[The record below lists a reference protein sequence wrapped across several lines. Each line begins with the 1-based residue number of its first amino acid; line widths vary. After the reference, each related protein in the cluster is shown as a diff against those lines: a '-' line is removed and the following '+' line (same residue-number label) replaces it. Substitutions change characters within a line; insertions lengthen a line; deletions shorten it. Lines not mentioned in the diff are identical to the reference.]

1 MLVFFTQENIFV
13 KKIYF
18 SLQNMTWKLIP
29 LPYAEDL
36 ETKSILKQLPAA
48 HAALAELKGIVRSIP
63 NQIILLNTLGIQE
76 AKDSSSVE
84 NIITTHDELYKANL
98 DFEVNTSPDVKE
110 VQNYVAA
117 MKRGFELLQTR
128 GLLTNQTILKIQETL
143 EGNNAGFRKLPGTAL
158 KNAQTGE
165 IVYLP
170 PQDPNEI
177 LSLMTNLEQFINDP
191 ELSDYDPLVKMAIIH
206 YQFESIHPFYDGN
219 GRTGRILNILYLIMT
234 GLQKL
239 PILYLSSHIIRN
251 KPDYYRLLQGV
262 RENGDWESWISYM
275 IRGVENT
282 ARETI
287 QLIEELKILI
297 VEMQVLLRTRYKFY
311 SQELLNNL
319 FEHPYTKIEFLVRDL
334 GVSRITA
341 ANYLNQLAADGV
353 LRKERLGT
361 GNYYVNERLFELLSR
376 R

>member
-13 KKIYF
+13 KKIDF
-18 SLQNMTWKLIP
+18 SLHIMVWKLVP

-84 NIITTHDELYKANL
+84 NIITTHDDLYKANL
-98 DFEVNTSPDVKE
+98 DFEVNTSPAIKE

-117 MKRGFELLQTR
+117 MKRGFELVQTQ
-128 GLLTNQTILKIQETL
+128 GLLTNQTILKIQEIL

-170 PQDPNEI
+170 PQDPTEI
-177 LSLMTNLEQFINDP
+177 GSLMANLEQFINDS
-191 ELSDYDPLVKMAIIH
+191 ELSNYDPLVKMAIIH

-219 GRTGRILNILYLIMT
+219 GRTGRILNILYLVLT

-287 QLIEELKILI
+287 LLIEELKVLI
-297 VEMQVLLRTRYKFY
+297 AEMQVVLRTRYKFY

-353 LRKERLGT
+353 LRKEKLGT

-376 R
+376 K

>member
-1 MLVFFTQENIFV
+1 
-13 KKIYF
+13 
-18 SLQNMTWKLIP
+18 MTWKLIP

-177 LSLMTNLEQFINDP
+177 LSLMANLEQFINDP

-275 IRGVENT
+275 IQGVENT

-287 QLIEELKILI
+287 LLIEELKILI
-297 VEMQVLLRTRYKFY
+297 AEMQVLLRTRYKFY

-361 GNYYVNERLFELLSR
+361 GNYYVNERLFELLSKK
-376 R
+376 

>member
-1 MLVFFTQENIFV
+1 
-13 KKIYF
+13 
-18 SLQNMTWKLIP
+18 MTWKLIP
-29 LPYAEDL
+29 LPFADDL
-36 ETKSILKQLPAA
+36 ETKSILKQLPAT
-48 HAALAELKGIVRSIP
+48 HAALAELKGLVQSIP

-84 NIITTHDELYKANL
+84 NIITTHDDLYKANL
-98 DFEVNTSPDVKE
+98 DFEVSISPDVKE

-117 MKRGFELLQTR
+117 MKRGFELVSTQ
-128 GLLTNQTILKIQETL
+128 GLLTNKSILEIQETL

-165 IVYLP
+165 TVYLP

-191 ELSDYDPLVKMAIIH
+191 ELSDYDPLVKMAVIH
-206 YQFESIHPFYDGN
+206 FQFESIHPFYDGN
-219 GRTGRILNILYLIMT
+219 GRTGRILNILYLVLT

-275 IRGVENT
+275 IQGVENT
-282 ARETI
+282 AKETI
-287 QLIEELKILI
+287 LLIEELKVLMA
-297 VEMQVLLRTRYKFY
+297 EMKNTLRDNYKFY

-319 FEHPYTKIEFLVRDL
+319 FAHPYTKIEFLVRDL

-361 GNYYVNERLFELLSR
+361 GNYYVNEKLFALLSSR
-376 R
+376 

>member
-1 MLVFFTQENIFV
+1 
-13 KKIYF
+13 
-18 SLQNMTWKLIP
+18 MTWKLIP

-48 HAALAELKGIVRSIP
+48 HAALAELKGIVQSIP

-84 NIITTHDELYKANL
+84 NIITTHDDLYKANL
-98 DFEVNTSPDVKE
+98 DFEVSISPDVKE

-117 MKRGFELLQTR
+117 MKRGFELVQIQ
-128 GLLTNQTILKIQETL
+128 GQITNQTILKIQETL

-165 IVYLP
+165 TVYLP

-191 ELSDYDPLVKMAIIH
+191 ELSDYDSLVKMAIIH
-206 YQFESIHPFYDGN
+206 FQFESIHPFYDGN
-219 GRTGRILNILYLIMT
+219 GRTGRILNILYLVLT

-282 ARETI
+282 AKETI
-287 QLIEELKILI
+287 LLIEELKILMA
-297 VEMQVLLRTRYKFY
+297 EMKNQLRDNYKFY

-319 FEHPYTKIEFLVRDL
+319 FAHPYTKIEFLVRDL

-361 GNYYVNERLFELLSR
+361 GNYYVNEKLFALLSSR
-376 R
+376 

>member
-1 MLVFFTQENIFV
+1 
-13 KKIYF
+13 
-18 SLQNMTWKLIP
+18 MTWKLIP

-98 DFEVNTSPDVKE
+98 DFEVNTSPDVKK

-177 LSLMTNLEQFINDP
+177 LSLMANLEQFINDP

-219 GRTGRILNILYLIMT
+219 GRTGRILNILYLVLT

-239 PILYLSSHIIRN
+239 PILYLSSHIIRK

-297 VEMQVLLRTRYKFY
+297 AEMQVLLRTRYKFY

-361 GNYYVNERLFELLSR
+361 GNYYVNERLFELLSKK
-376 R
+376 

>member
-1 MLVFFTQENIFV
+1 MV
-13 KKIYF
+13 
-18 SLQNMTWKLIP
+18 WKLVP

-84 NIITTHDELYKANL
+84 NIITTHDGLYKANL
-98 DFEVNTSPDVKE
+98 DFEVNISPAIKE

-117 MKRGFELLQTR
+117 MKRGFELVQTQ

-143 EGNNAGFRKLPGTAL
+143 EGNNAGFRKLTGTAL

-170 PQDPNEI
+170 PQDSTEI
-177 LSLMTNLEQFINDP
+177 VSLMANLEQFINDS
-191 ELSDYDPLVKMAIIH
+191 ELSNYDPLVKMAIIH

-219 GRTGRILNILYLIMT
+219 GRTGRIVNILYLVLT

-287 QLIEELKILI
+287 LLIEELKVLI
-297 VEMQVLLRTRYKFY
+297 AEMQVVLRTRYKFY

-341 ANYLNQLAADGV
+341 ANYLNQLAADGL

>member
-1 MLVFFTQENIFV
+1 
-13 KKIYF
+13 
-18 SLQNMTWKLIP
+18 MTWKLIP
-29 LPYAEDL
+29 LPHAEDL
-36 ETKSILKQLPAA
+36 ETKSILKQLPTA

-98 DFEVNTSPDVKE
+98 GFEVNISPAIKE

-117 MKRGFELLQTR
+117 MKRGFELVQTQ

-177 LSLMTNLEQFINDP
+177 LSLMANLEQFINDP

-219 GRTGRILNILYLIMT
+219 GRTGRIVNILYLVLT

-251 KPDYYRLLQGV
+251 KPDYYRLLQRV
-262 RENGDWESWISYM
+262 RENEDWESWISYM
-275 IRGVENT
+275 IQGVENT

-287 QLIEELKILI
+287 LLIEELKILI
-297 VEMQVLLRTRYKFY
+297 AEMQVLLRTRYKFY

-319 FEHPYTKIEFLVRDL
+319 FEHPYTKIEFIVRDL

-361 GNYYVNERLFELLSR
+361 GNYYVNERLFELLSKK
-376 R
+376 